1 MMKHTGFSIVS
12 TCQPYVLII
21 VSALFMVVPH
31 TYASS
36 EEMTVEDAIQL
47 GLKNNYA
54 IQIARNTAEIAVNN
68 KGKGLANFLPVI
80 DTNSDLRYDNTNE
93 NTGSPMSF
101 GDAVTRTSDSYLSL
115 TWTLF
120 DGFRMFADK
129 KRYDELA
136 MSGEYEARDRIEGT
150 VISIMGSFF
159 NLVQQE
165 QLLDVIRDTL
175 AVSKRRLEREEIRRE
190 LGGASSTDLLNA
202 RVNYNNDQ
210 STLLDQELAATIAL
224 NELNIA
230 LARDPLTP
238 VVVKKEIVIPP
249 LVMGYEEI
257 LKMAQK
263 ENSTLLTA
271 RFDKQIAEEDVRIA
285 KSVFWP
291 RLSLNGNYGYADRT
305 LFGDEIIPGTDKNR
319 HSIDSTVGLFLSFNV
334 FNGNVDSINLQNAR
348 LDLLNRDLSLKNIE
362 NEITG
367 LVRETYTTYQKR
379 MAKVKL
385 EEENT
390 ITAQQNMELQKE
402 LYATGASDSLD
413 FRDAQVLYARA
424 QVNLIVSRFDAR
436 ISLLEIQQLIGNVA
450 IE

>member
-1 MMKHTGFSIVS
+1 
-12 TCQPYVLII
+12 
-21 VSALFMVVPH
+21 
-31 TYASS
+31 
-36 EEMTVEDAIQL
+36 
-47 GLKNNYA
+47 
-54 IQIARNTAEIAVNN
+54 
-68 KGKGLANFLPVI
+68 
-80 DTNSDLRYDNTNE
+80 
-93 NTGSPMSF
+93 
-101 GDAVTRTSDSYLSL
+101 
-115 TWTLF
+115 
-120 DGFRMFADK
+120 
-129 KRYDELA
+129 
-136 MSGEYEARDRIEGT
+136 
-150 VISIMGSFF
+150 MGSFF

-175 AVSKRRLEREEIRRE
+175 AVSKRRLELEEIRRE
-190 LGGASSTDLLNA
+190 LGAASSTDLLNA

-210 STLLDQELAATIAL
+210 STLLDQQLAVTIAL
-224 NELNIA
+224 NELNIV

-271 RFDKQIAEEDVRIA
+271 RYDKQIAEEDVRIA

-305 LFGDEIIPGTDKNR
+305 LFGDEIIPGTDRNR

-334 FNGNVDSINLQNAR
+334 FNGNVDRINFQNAR
-348 LDLLNRDLSLKNIE
+348 LGLLNRDLSLKNIE

-379 MAKVKL
+379 MAKVQL

-390 ITAQQNMELQKE
+390 STAQQNMELQKE

-424 QVNLIVSRFDAR
+424 QVSLIVSRFDAR

>member
-1 MMKHTGFSIVS
+1 MKHTGFFVLSA
-12 TCQPYVLII
+12 CQLVI
-21 VSALFMVVPH
+21 VSALIMAVPVA
-31 TYASS
+31 YASP
-36 EEMTVEDAIQL
+36 EEMTVEDAILL
-47 GLKNNYA
+47 GLKNNYD
-54 IQIARNTAEIAVNN
+54 IQIARNTSEIAVNN
-68 KGKGLANFLPVI
+68 KGKGIANFLPVI
-80 DTNSDLRYDNTNE
+80 DTNSDFRYDNTNE
-93 NTGSPMSF
+93 NTGSPASF

-136 MSGEYEARDRIEGT
+136 MSGEYEARDRIERT
-150 VISIMGSFF
+150 VVIIMGSFF

-165 QLLDVIRDTL
+165 QLLDVISDTL
-175 AVSKRRLEREEIRRE
+175 AVSKRRLELEEIRRE

-202 RVNYNNDQ
+202 RVNYNNDE
-210 STLLDQELAATIAL
+210 STLLDQQLASTIAL
-224 NELNIA
+224 NELNIV
-230 LARDPLTP
+230 LAQDPLTP

-249 LVMGYEEI
+249 LAVGYEEL
-257 LKMAQK
+257 LKMARAQ
-263 ENSTLLTA
+263 NSTLLTA
-271 RFDKQIAEEDVRIA
+271 RYDKRVAEEDVRIA

-291 RLSLNGNYGYADRT
+291 RLSLNGNYGYADRD
-305 LFGDEIIPGTDKNR
+305 LFGDEIIPGTDRNR

-362 NEITG
+362 NEIAG
-367 LVRETYTTYQKR
+367 LMREKYTTYQKR
-379 MAKVKL
+379 MAKVQL

-390 ITAQQNMELQKE
+390 LTAQQNLGLQKE

-424 QVNLIVSRFDAR
+424 QVSLIVARFDAR
-436 ISLLEIQQLIGNVA
+436 ISLLEIQQLIGKVA

>member
-1 MMKHTGFSIVS
+1 MNRKRSLLPCLFHLMGAVIVCLS
-12 TCQPYVLII
+12 
-21 VSALFMVVPH
+21 VSSPVIA
-31 TYASS
+31 ASS
-36 EEMTVEDAIQL
+36 EAMTVEDAIKL

-68 KGKGLANFLPVI
+68 KGKGIAGFLPVI
-80 DTNSDLRYDNTNE
+80 DTNSDFRYNNTNE
-93 NTGSPMSF
+93 NTGSPASF

-136 MSGEYEARDRIEGT
+136 MSGEYEARDRIERT
-150 VISIMGSFF
+150 VVTIMGSFF

-165 QLLDVIRDTL
+165 QLLDVISDTL
-175 AVSKRRLEREEIRRE
+175 AVSKRRLELEDIRRE

-210 STLLDQELAATIAL
+210 STLLDQQLAATIAL
-224 NELNIA
+224 NELNIV
-230 LARDPLTP
+230 LAQDPLTP
-238 VVVKKEIVIPP
+238 VVVEKEIVISP
-249 LVMGYEEI
+249 LAVGYEEL
-257 LKMAQK
+257 LKMARAQ
-263 ENSTLLTA
+263 NSTLLTA
-271 RFDKQIAEEDVRIA
+271 RYDKQVAEEDVRIA

-291 RLSLNGNYGYADRT
+291 RLSLNGNYGYADRD
-305 LFGDEIIPGTDKNR
+305 LFGDEIIPGTDRNR

-334 FNGNVDSINLQNAR
+334 FNGNVDRINLQNAR
-348 LDLLNRDLSLKNIE
+348 LDLLNRDLSLRNIE
-362 NEITG
+362 NEIAG
-367 LVRETYTTYQKR
+367 LMREKYTTYQKR

-390 ITAQQNMELQKE
+390 LTAQQNLELQKE

-436 ISLLEIQQLIGNVA
+436 ISLLEIQQLIGKVA

>member
-1 MMKHTGFSIVS
+1 MKQIFYSMITAF
-12 TCQPYVLII
+12 QLPLLFF
-21 VSALFMVVPH
+21 VSALFIVPWA
-31 TYASS
+31 YASP
-36 EEMTVEDAIQL
+36 EEMTVEDAIRL
-47 GLKNNYA
+47 GLKNNYD
-54 IQIARNTAEIAVNN
+54 IQIARNTAEIADNN

-93 NTGSPMSF
+93 NTSSPMNF
-101 GDAVTRTSDSYLSL
+101 GDSVVRTSDTYLSL

-136 MSGEYEARDRIEGT
+136 MSGEYEARDRIERT
-150 VISIMGSFF
+150 VVSIMGAFF

-175 AVSKRRLEREEIRRE
+175 AVSKRRLELEEIRRD

-210 STLLDQELAATIAL
+210 STLLDQQLAVTIAL
-224 NELNIA
+224 NELNIV

-238 VVVKKEIVIPP
+238 VLVKKEIVIPP
-249 LVMGYEEI
+249 LPMGYEEI
-257 LKMAQK
+257 LKRAQE
-263 ENSTLLTA
+263 ENSTLMTA
-271 RFDKQIAEEDVRIA
+271 RFDKRVAEEDVRIA

-291 RLSLNGNYGYADRT
+291 RLSLNGNYGYADRA
-305 LFGDEIIPGTDKNR
+305 LFGDEIIPGTDRRR

-334 FNGNVDSINLQNAR
+334 FNGNVDRINFQNAR

-390 ITAQQNMELQKE
+390 LTAQQNMELQKE

-424 QVNLIVSRFDAR
+424 QVSLIVSRFDAR
-436 ISLLEIQQLIGNVA
+436 ISLLEIQQLIGRVA
-450 IE
+450 VE